1 MYNYPFIRLIRAYI
15 SSLFSEKVTVED
27 KTTIS
32 MRCSIGDIDP
42 YWEMNNGRY
51 QQLADIG
58 RFNHGFRTGFFIKD
72 LKNKISFTVAGTAT
86 KYRYRIPFGKN
97 FTMTTKVIY
106 VDEKWTYY
114 YHEFIY
120 NGRITSTILAR
131 TGMVKN
137 GKLVRSKEASKIF
150 NLNIPKVE
158 LPLWVA
164 DWIKSDESNPAFVK

>member
-58 RFNHGFRTGFFIKD
+58 RFNHGFRTGFFKKV
-72 LKNKISFTVAGTAT
+72 LKNKIPKSLSYSFFILFLYWYHISIG
-86 KYRYRIPFGKN
+86 
-97 FTMTTKVIY
+97 
-106 VDEKWTYY
+106 VDK
-114 YHEFIY
+114 
-120 NGRITSTILAR
+120 
-131 TGMVKN
+131 K
-137 GKLVRSKEASKIF
+137 KI
-150 NLNIPKVE
+150 
-158 LPLWVA
+158 
-164 DWIKSDESNPAFVK
+164 IKS